1 MAKLIKVGRNSRSAR
16 LKETKKNVGSIRQK
30 FSKNIRGGMRKS
42 NVIVVCVV
50 KNDFD
55 SLLQLKP
62 KE

>member
-1 MAKLIKVGRNSRSAR
+1 MAKLIKVGRNSRNER
-16 LKETKKNVGSIRQK
+16 LKKSIKNVGSIRQK

-55 SLLQLKP
+55 SLVQL
-62 KE
+62 